1 MLMWLWSNYEIF
13 RVKNT
18 FTKGPAH
25 ILGRLE
31 EQDRFLLKIMTV
43 LEFLCLF
50 SWVGS
55 FVLRME
61 A

>member
-43 LEFLCLF
+43 LEFVLYLLILF
-50 SWVGS
+50 
-55 FVLRME
+55 M
-61 A
+61 